1 MATKKK
7 MISEVSSAVPKDK
20 SEKDRPEKDKPET
33 QLQVFDRAIKL
44 FQAQQFREARDLFQT
59 AAGGSVREV
68 AHNARLHINM
78 CNRRLDKSEIQ
89 LQSVED
95 FYNVG
100 VERLNARDFESA
112 RRNLQR
118 AIELT
123 RSDGDGADHVYYAMA
138 ACQALSGDSRGAYE
152 NLKRAIEI
160 EPRNRVAARQ
170 DPDFAGAAQQQ
181 SLQPLLHPEKSS
193 PL

>member
-7 MISEVSSAVPKDK
+7 MISEVSLAVSPVG
-20 SEKDRPEKDKPET
+20 KDKPES
-33 QLQVFDRAIKL
+33 QMQVFERAIKL
-44 FQAQQFREARDLFQT
+44 FRAQQFREARDLFQS
-59 AAGGSVREV
+59 AAEGPAREL
-68 AHNARLHINM
+68 AHNSRLHINM
-78 CNRRLDKSEIQ
+78 CNRRLEKPEIQ
-89 LQSVED
+89 LRSLED

-100 VERLNARDFESA
+100 IERLNARDFESA
-112 RRNLQR
+112 RRNLQS

-123 RSDGDGADHVYYAMA
+123 RNDSDAADHVYYAMA

-170 DPDFAGAAQQQ
+170 DPDFAAVAQQPQ
-181 SLQPLLHPEKSS
+181 LQPLLYPDKSS
-193 PL
+193 L

>member
-7 MISEVSSAVPKDK
+7 LISEAALEVP
-20 SEKDRPEKDKPET
+20 RHMPET
-33 QLQVFDRAIKL
+33 QLQLFDRAVKL
-44 FQAQQFREARDLFQT
+44 FRAQEFREARELFQR
-59 AAGGSVREV
+59 AAEGSLREV

-78 CNRRLDKSEIQ
+78 CNRRLEKPQIQ
-89 LQSVED
+89 LHSVED

-100 VERLNARDFESA
+100 VERLNARDLESA
-112 RRNLQR
+112 RGTLQQ

-123 RSDGDGADHVYYAMA
+123 RRDGDSADHVYYAMA
-138 ACQALSGDSRGAYE
+138 ACLALSGDSRGAYE

-170 DPDFAGAAQQQ
+170 DPDFSGAAQQAPLQ
-181 SLQPLLHPEKSS
+181 SLLYPDKSAF
-193 PL
+193 

>member
-1 MATKKK
+1 MAIKKK
-7 MISEVSSAVPKDK
+7 MISEESSPVPK
-20 SEKDRPEKDKPET
+20 EQLET
-33 QLQVFDRAIKL
+33 QLQVFERAIKL
-44 FQAQQFREARDLFQT
+44 FRAQQFLEARDLFQI
-59 AAGGSVREV
+59 ASEGSQREV

-78 CNRRLDKSEIQ
+78 CNRRIEKPEMQ
-89 LQSVED
+89 LQSIED

-100 VERLNARDFESA
+100 VERLNARDFDGA
-112 RRNLQR
+112 RRNLLK
-118 AIELT
+118 AVELT
-123 RSDGDGADHVYYAMA
+123 RSDGDAADHVYYALA

-170 DPDFAGAAQQQ
+170 DPDFAGAVQQQ

-193 PL
+193 SL